1 MSATAEAAAVRP
13 ATMQRARGLDGVLMF
28 AIPLGVVA
36 LLCIG
41 AGALPLPSPT
51 AQDLENALIPPVWME
66 GGSAA
71 HLLGTDHLG
80 RDLLARILHGGKVTF
95 LVAISAM
102 LSSAILGT
110 LVGLVSGFYRGWVD
124 RIVSRLVEAQLALPF
139 ILLAIGII
147 SARGRSLEVL
157 VAVLALIGW
166 AQYARVIR
174 ADTLSIRERPFVLG
188 LRCAGVPSWRIL
200 LQHLLPNVGGTVLV
214 LATLQVGTAIL
225 AESALS
231 FLGLGV
237 VPPYISWGA
246 MLADGRAQL
255 TKAWWIALFPGLSI
269 SFVVLLVNLLGD
281 ATRSWIDPRK
291 KRY

>member
-1 MSATAEAAAVRP
+1 MSAAARP
-13 ATMQRARGLDGVLMF
+13 AATRRARGLGGVLMF
-28 AIPLGVVA
+28 AVPLGIVA
-36 LLCIG
+36 LLCVG

-51 AQDLENALIPPVWME
+51 AQDLENALVPPAWME
-66 GGSAA
+66 GGSQA

-80 RDLLARILHGGKVTF
+80 RDVLARILHGGKVTF
-95 LVAISAM
+95 LVAVSAM

-110 LVGLVSGFYRGWVD
+110 FIGLVSGFYRGWVD
-124 RIVSRLVEAQLALPF
+124 RVVSRLVEAQLALPF

-147 SARGRSLEVL
+147 SARGRSLGVL
-157 VAVLALIGW
+157 IAVLALIGW

-188 LRCAGVPSWRIL
+188 LRCAGLPSWRIL
-200 LQHLLPNVGGTVLV
+200 LMHLLPNVAGTVLV
-214 LATLQVGTAIL
+214 LATLQMGTAIL

-291 KRY
+291 RQY

>member
-1 MSATAEAAAVRP
+1 MSVPAAAAIQP
-13 ATMQRARGLDGVLMF
+13 ATRQRARGLDGVLMF
-28 AIPLGVVA
+28 AIPLGIVA

>member
-1 MSATAEAAAVRP
+1 MSVPAAAAIQP
-13 ATMQRARGLDGVLMF
+13 ATRQRARGLDGVLMF
-28 AIPLGVVA
+28 AIPLGIVA

-200 LQHLLPNVGGTVLV
+200 LQHLLPNVGGPVLV